1 MVGRQ
6 PLSVSVNSYANESND
21 WTQPLPFFYYDAQIR
36 EISPRRGLAY
46 QQDVTLHVD
55 SLRHATDAV
64 HATAYSAPFSRA
76 RLPSG
81 SLLADLGPSMLRSEM
96 VPPIIPAA
104 LGDLLVLASAN
115 CRVRVV
121 ALSTAADGAPQ
132 AVDMPS
138 HGAVA
143 VGEHLAAAGETM
155 CAPAIGDLDGDGL
168 RDVLVGGA
176 SGRVRRTVPMAL
188 RRCSCRGRRETR
200 SSRQTLWRAFG

>member
-1 MVGRQ
+1 
-6 PLSVSVNSYANESND
+6 
-21 WTQPLPFFYYDAQIR
+21 
-36 EISPRRGLAY
+36 
-46 QQDVTLHVD
+46 
-55 SLRHATDAV
+55 
-64 HATAYSAPFSRA
+64 
-76 RLPSG
+76 
-81 SLLADLGPSMLRSEM
+81 MLRSEM

-143 VGEHLAAAGETM
+143 VGERLAAAGETM

-176 SGRVRRTVPMAL
+176 SGRVRAYRANGSEAVLMPWEE
-188 RRCSCRGRRETR
+188 ETR